1 MPEVRPGEVHY
12 VNGADARSP
21 ATPKHGQPCTS
32 GGFVGIAL
40 KQQPAPGGT
49 GLGSALIDTI
59 QANEA
64 FIIQIKGRVYID
76 NTVTGIAGGAALS
89 AVKGSPV
96 YMTLA
101 GAALNI
107 AGPAS
112 ATVAR
117 FGRCTEVAGER
128 GVGTGKIRVDL
139 DAKDGL
145 L

>member
-12 VNGADARSP
+12 
-21 ATPKHGQPCTS
+21 ATATAALKHGQACAID
-32 GGFVGIAL
+32 GFVGQAI
-40 KQQPAPGGT
+40 KQQAYPAGT
-49 GLGSALIDTI
+49 GLGAPAITDI
-59 QANEA
+59 GVGEK
-64 FIIQIKGRVYID
+64 FVVQIKGRVYLS
-76 NTVTGIAGGAALS
+76 NTQTGLDGATALG

-96 YMTLA
+96 YITLA
-101 GAALNI
+101 TGVLNT

-117 FGRCTEVAGER
+117 FGRVTEVAGER

>member
-12 VNGADARSP
+12 
-21 ATPKHGQPCTS
+21 ATATAALVHGQATAID
-32 GGFVGIAL
+32 GFVGQAL
-40 KQQPAPGGT
+40 KQQAYPAGT
-49 GLGSALIDTI
+49 GLGAAAITAI
-59 QANEA
+59 AIGEK
-64 FIIQIKGRVYID
+64 FIVQIKGRVYLA
-76 NTVTGIAGGAALS
+76 NTQTGLDGATALA

-96 YMTLA
+96 YITIA
-101 GAALNI
+101 TGILNI

-112 ATVAR
+112 ASVAR
-117 FGRCTEVAGER
+117 FGRVTEIAGER

>member
-12 VNGADARSP
+12 VGARARAP
-21 ATPKHGQPCTS
+21 ATPKHGQPCTAD
-32 GGFVGIAL
+32 GFVGIAI
-40 KQQPAPGGT
+40 KQQPPPGGT
-49 GLGSALIDTI
+49 GLNDPAHTTI
-59 QANEA
+59 GATEA

-76 NTVTGIAGGAALS
+76 NTVTGIAGGGALS
-89 AVKGSPV
+89 AIKGSPI

-101 GAALNI
+101 TGVLNI

-117 FGRCTEVAGER
+117 FGRCTEIAGER